1 MKATSKLFQANAII
15 NSSADKAEAI
25 ARIQKELAVTKSN
38 AFVYYT
44 KCTKAVSEK
53 TGEKAVKNTSKSDKT
68 AQVIVEKASETA
80 KKQRQTAQGQSAS
93 TKAKKVKDI
102 DEMIANLA
110 AQGQATPFGS
120 LVK

>member
-44 KCTKAVSEK
+44 KCTKTVSEK
-53 TGEKAVKNTSKSDKT
+53 TGEKQVKNTSKSDKT
-68 AQVIVEKASETA
+68 AQVIVEKAVETA
-80 KKQRQTAQGQSAS
+80 KKRTQTAQGQSAS

-102 DEMIANLA
+102 DQMIANLA